1 MHKKVLDL
9 KMLVGKVNEARYA
22 EHRKEEFVKNIQ
34 LSIGLLVSMEDAL
47 MACQGDEAVAE
58 VLRTHKQSFDN
69 AKDEIEFIEARIKPK
84 IEKVDKKAKASS
96 EKA

>member
-1 MHKKVLDL
+1 
-9 KMLVGKVNEARYA
+9 
-22 EHRKEEFVKNIQ
+22 
-34 LSIGLLVSMEDAL
+34 MEDAL